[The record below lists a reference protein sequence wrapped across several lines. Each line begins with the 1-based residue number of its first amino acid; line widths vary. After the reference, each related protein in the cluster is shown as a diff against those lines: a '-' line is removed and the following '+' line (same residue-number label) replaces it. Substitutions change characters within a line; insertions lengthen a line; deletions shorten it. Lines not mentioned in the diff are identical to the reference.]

1 MKKFINWGFV
11 GLGNA
16 SLNLAKEFEKLD
28 NSNLLAVASH
38 NEKNRILYKN
48 KFKSLYI

>member
-1 MKKFINWGFV
+1 MKKIINWGFV

-28 NSNLLAVASH
+28 NSNLLAAASH
-38 NEKNRILYKN
+38 DKKKEFFTKKNLI
-48 KFKSLYI
+48 